1 MEVGLRCVDGE
12 QRQEMGRGEAIA
24 AFIDVAAQGLTRKI
38 GDAAVEQGGGRYDEC
53 HVPREFSV
61 FQGNCIVPIFTRNSR
76 FHQRRPTVGRLQRL
90 GSGRL
95 TVVAVFALAD
105 EQCAGAVAF
114 YIKIRCWVMG
124 DGCWVLGVG

>member
-24 AFIDVAAQGLTRKI
+24 AFVDVAAQGLTRKI
-38 GDAAVEQGGGRYDEC
+38 GDATVEQGGDRYDER

-61 FQGNCIVPIFTRNSR
+61 FQGNRITTIFTRNSR
-76 FHQRRPTVGRLQRL
+76 FHQRRPTVGRLQRR
-90 GSGRL
+90 GGGGL

-105 EQCAGAVAF
+105 EQRSSAVAF
-114 YIKIRCWVMG
+114 YIKIR
-124 DGCWVLGVG
+124 